1 MREAAHHGRRLRVLL
16 SEGSSTSAREAI
28 TALGLMGHRIELC
41 DPNPACLGRYSRFL
55 HKYHRCPG
63 LGEDPAGYLDFLLDL
78 LSREQFDVLLPIH
91 EQGFVLAKAGERIVA
106 RVAMALP
113 SFESYRKAHSKTG
126 FHRLLTALGL
136 PHPRTEYAA
145 SASELR
151 GLISL
156 PCVVKTSVG
165 TASRGTWVLHT
176 DADIEGAVAELEA
189 GHSFDDAVLV
199 QDFVPGRVEHAQA
212 VFCRGELVA
221 MHAYAQVAPGAGGG
235 DAIKESV
242 RRPLVRMHLAR
253 IGERLAWH
261 GALSVDYILAEQD
274 ESPHY
279 IDCNPRLVEP
289 MSAFLSGLDLVD
301 LLLRVSQGEKP
312 ATVVAGREATRTH
325 LAMQALLGTAL
336 RTGSRLALVRQLWRL
351 ATGRGEFAGSVEEL
365 TPVGLDW
372 VSAVP
377 ATITALLLLVNP
389 GFARE
394 LPKRGWGSHLLTPKS
409 IRLIEERLECS
420 S

>member
-1 MREAAHHGRRLRVLL
+1 MTVASHHGRRLRVLL

-28 TALGLMGHRIELC
+28 TALGLMGHQIELC
-41 DPNPACLGRYSRFL
+41 DPNPTCLGRFSRFL
-55 HKYHRCPG
+55 HRYHRCPG
-63 LGEDPAGYLDFLLDL
+63 LGADPNGYLEFLLEL
-78 LSREQFDVLLPIH
+78 LARERFDVLLPIH
-91 EQGFVLAKAGERIVA
+91 EQGFVLAKAQEQLA
-106 RVAMALP
+106 SRVAIALP
-113 SFESYRKAHSKTG
+113 SFQSYRKAHSKTG
-126 FHRLLTALGL
+126 FHELMSGLGL
-136 PHPRTEYAA
+136 PHPRTEFAA

-151 GLISL
+151 ERIRL

-165 TASRGTWVLHT
+165 TASRGTWMLRSPEDV
-176 DADIEGAVAELEA
+176 ARAVAELEA
-189 GHSFDDAVLV
+189 SDAFEDAVLV
-199 QDFVPGRVEHAQA
+199 QDLVPGQVEHAQA

-221 MHAYAQVAPGAGGG
+221 MHAYAQVAAGAGGG
-235 DAIKESV
+235 DALKESV

-274 ESPHY
+274 ENPYY

-289 MSAFLSGLDLVD
+289 MSAFLSGLNLVD

-325 LAMQALLGTAL
+325 LTMQALLGTAL
-336 RTGSRLALVRQLWRL
+336 RTGSRLELVRQLGRL
-351 ATGRGEFAGSVEEL
+351 AAGRGEFAGSVEEL

-377 ATITALLLLVNP
+377 ATMTALLLFVNP

>member
-1 MREAAHHGRRLRVLL
+1 V
-16 SEGSSTSAREAI
+16 
-28 TALGLMGHRIELC
+28 
-41 DPNPACLGRYSRFL
+41 
-55 HKYHRCPG
+55 
-63 LGEDPAGYLDFLLDL
+63 AG
-78 LSREQFDVLLPIH
+78 
-91 EQGFVLAKAGERIVA
+91 
-106 RVAMALP
+106 
-113 SFESYRKAHSKTG
+113 T
-126 FHRLLTALGL
+126 
-136 PHPRTEYAA
+136 
-145 SASELR
+145 
-151 GLISL
+151 
-156 PCVVKTSVG
+156 
-165 TASRGTWVLHT
+165 
-176 DADIEGAVAELEA
+176 
-189 GHSFDDAVLV
+189 
-199 QDFVPGRVEHAQA
+199 VEHAQA
-212 VFCRGELVA
+212 VFYRGELVA
-221 MHAYAQVAPGAGGG
+221 MHAYAQVASGAGGG

-261 GALSVDYILAEQD
+261 GALSVDYIAAEHD

-289 MSAFLSGLDLVD
+289 MSAVLSGLDLVD
-301 LLLRVSQGEKP
+301 LLLRVSLGEKP

-325 LAMQALLGTAL
+325 LTMQALLGAAL
-336 RTGSRLALVRQLWRL
+336 RTGSRLEVVRQLWRL
-351 ATGRGEFAGSVEEL
+351 AAGRGEYAGSVEEL

-377 ATITALLLLVNP
+377 ATMTALLLLVNP

>member
-1 MREAAHHGRRLRVLL
+1 MTVASNHGRRLRVLL

-28 TALGLMGHRIELC
+28 TALGLMGHQVELC
-41 DPNPACLGRYSRFL
+41 DPNPTCLGRFSRFL
-55 HKYHRCPG
+55 HRFHRCPG
-63 LGEDPAGYLDFLLDL
+63 LGTDPTGFLDFLLEL
-78 LSREQFDVLLPIH
+78 LSRERFDILLPIH
-91 EQGFVLAKAGERIVA
+91 EQGFVLAKAQEQIA
-106 RVAMALP
+106 SRVAIALP
-113 SFESYRKAHSKTG
+113 SFQSYRKAHSKTG
-126 FHRLLTALGL
+126 FHQLLSGLGL

-151 GLISL
+151 ERISL

-165 TASRGTWVLHT
+165 TASRGTWILHSEE
-176 DADIEGAVAELEA
+176 DVARAIAELEA
-189 GHSFDDAVLV
+189 VHAFDDPILV
-199 QDFVPGRVEHAQA
+199 QDLVAGKVEHAQA

-221 MHAYAQVAPGAGGG
+221 MHAYVQVAAGAGGG

-261 GALSVDYILAEQD
+261 GALSVDYIAAEHD

-289 MSAFLSGLDLVD
+289 MSAVLSGVDLVD
-301 LLLRVSQGEKP
+301 LLLRVSLGEKP

-325 LAMQALLGTAL
+325 LAMQALLGAAL
-336 RTGSRLALVRQLWRL
+336 RTGSRLELVRQLWRL
-351 ATGRGEFAGSVEEL
+351 AAGRGEYAGSVEEL

-377 ATITALLLLVNP
+377 ATMTALLLLVNP